1 MSTRRAIVAALV
13 HGDEGLLPGR
23 AVVIDG
29 DRIVDVLRR
38 ELLPPEVPVDD
49 WGDVAIVPGTV
60 NAHGHAFQSLFKG
73 FADDRDFGSWCND
86 VMYPFADRLGPDEIH
101 LGALFA
107 FAEAALAGV
116 TTTVDFFYLHDEGND
131 NAEQVIRAAKQVGI
145 RLVLARTFY
154 EPDAPTAAPARF
166 RERPEEAAERLLA
179 LAAEHRDDPLV
190 HIQPAPHSLRAAGL
204 ETVRRAL
211 AVAEQLDVPC
221 HLHVHEDPAARA
233 ELERRLGATPIRALA
248 AAGLITPR
256 LLVVHGMWLEEDELD
271 LIAAGGASV
280 VHCPATCM
288 AFGDPITPTVAM
300 MDRGIDVAL
309 GFDGGCGNNRQSI
322 FDEMR
327 MASLAA
333 KQLALDP
340 RAMGVRRAFEMGTA
354 AGADALGIAAGRI
367 EPGRFADLVALDLC
381 DLSLQPRATAEYQIV
396 HSMQSTAVRRVMT
409 GGVVTVDDGRLTG
422 VDAADLVAR
431 LRELTDQWAM
441 PPRAGA
447 TR

>member
-1 MSTRRAIVAALV
+1 MPRRRAIAGALV
-13 HGDEGLLPGR
+13 HTEEGLLPDR
-23 AVVIDG
+23 VVELDG
-29 DRIVDVLRR
+29 DRIAAVRR
-38 ELLPPEVPVDD
+38 RDELAPGIPLED

-73 FADDRDFGSWCND
+73 FADDRDFGSWCDD
-86 VMYPFADRLGPDEIH
+86 VMYPFADRLGPEEIH

-131 NAEQVIRAAKQVGI
+131 NAEQVIRAAQAVGI
-145 RLVLARTFY
+145 RLVLARAFY
-154 EPDAPTAAPARF
+154 EPEAPTSAPARF
-166 RERPEEAAERLLA
+166 RERPGDAAERLLA
-179 LAAEHRDDPLV
+179 LADRHRDDPRV
-190 HIQPAPHSLRAAGL
+190 SIQPAPHSLRAAGI
-204 ETVRRAL
+204 ETVRQAL
-211 AVAEQLDVPC
+211 EVAERLDVPC

-233 ELERRLGATPIRALA
+233 AVERRLGATPIRALA

-280 VHCPATCM
+280 IHCPATCM

-300 MDRGIDVAL
+300 MERGIDVAL

-340 RAMGVRRAFEMGTA
+340 RAMGVRRAFRMGTA
-354 AGADALGIAAGRI
+354 AGADVLGIAAGRI
-367 EPGRFADLVALDLC
+367 EPGRFADLVALDLG
-381 DLSLQPRATAEYQIV
+381 DLSLQPRATVQYQIV
-396 HSMQSTAVRRVMT
+396 HAMQSSAVRRVMC
-409 GGVVTVDDGRLTG
+409 GGVVTVDDGRLTR
-422 VDAADLVAR
+422 VDQAALVER
-431 LRELTDQWAM
+431 LRDLTDGWTM

-447 TR
+447 PR